1 MVFFSGLML
10 ESTLFMDN
18 IGNGKKVATPGE
30 GLSLR
35 GDDFLIFMCLFFCLL
50 LFLNHG
56 LRQWVV
62 GCCFF
67 AAAQRL

>member
-1 MVFFSGLML
+1 MDYFGSGK
-10 ESTLFMDN
+10 E
-18 IGNGKKVATPGE
+18 VATVGV
-30 GLSLR
+30 GLPSP
-35 GDDFLIFMCLFFCLL
+35 DDFSLIFVCLSFC